1 MPVMACA
8 RLLPLASR
16 GLRPLAP
23 LVAPRRTMASA
34 PVITELWSAPPTP
47 HPPLWL
53 TLLLRVFGSLLR
65 YSYVEGMLEKRDPF
79 RPGHIAHA
87 RAAAESGALLVA
99 GALADPVDEALF
111 IWSGGSAEA
120 AEEFARTDPYVLNGL
135 VPEYDVRT
143 WSTVIGGDKLA

>member
-1 MPVMACA
+1 MTLPV
-8 RLLPLASR
+8 RL
-16 GLRPLAP
+16 
-23 LVAPRRTMASA
+23 
-34 PVITELWSAPPTP
+34 
-47 HPPLWL
+47 
-53 TLLLRVFGSLLR
+53 FGSLLR

>member
-1 MPVMACA
+1 MACA

-23 LVAPRRTMASA
+23 LAARTMASA
-34 PVITELWSAPPTP
+34 PVITELWSAPHPSTRPP
-47 HPPLWL
+47 HTRLM
-53 TLLLRVFGSLLR
+53 TLLRVFGSLLR

-111 IWSGGSAEA
+111 IWTGGSAEA